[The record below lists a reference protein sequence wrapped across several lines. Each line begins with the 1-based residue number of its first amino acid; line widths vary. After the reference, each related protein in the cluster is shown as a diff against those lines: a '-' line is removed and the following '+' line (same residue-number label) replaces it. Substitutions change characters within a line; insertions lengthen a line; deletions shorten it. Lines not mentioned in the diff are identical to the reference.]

1 VVSSQWK
8 REDLVEDER
17 SRGFPAVTKYGP
29 YIFVSGSD
37 GHRDPA
43 TERISVKFADDA
55 TAQCRNSYSRIAA
68 RLEKAG
74 YSGDCAVWI
83 QNYTSGQ
90 QWRLERMGLWPD
102 YFGEEQHTRA
112 VSFGAQS
119 RMHGIN
125 MLTTIA
131 LAIDPAVA
139 REALAPSPGRGRASR
154 MTRVGPFLFV
164 IGVRGHEQPGSGS
177 KSPQETPEAFGVQL
191 QYCWETIESY
201 LRKAGATLQ
210 NFVRV
215 DAALR
220 GARFIAQFDKGT
232 RALCGGK
239 MPFAG
244 TPFGVPLGAR
254 CEQEIGGI
262 AVAPGE
268 AATTRWLPWDGT
280 QAESVEAGGLL
291 FLSKVSGVADPDS
304 GKTNAELLLN
314 MPAQVRNALA
324 NIDQVLER
332 AGSSPDRLLRLDV
345 YVRDIYAAD
354 EILQEIKAVLGS
366 ATPTLSF
373 IGADTANGAE
383 LEITAIAGSR

>member
-1 VVSSQWK
+1 MVSSQWK
-8 REDLVEDER
+8 REDLVEDEQ

-74 YSGDCAVWI
+74 FSGDCAVWI

-102 YFGEEQHTRA
+102 YFGEEQHMRA

-131 LAIDPAVA
+131 LAIDPSVP

-164 IGVRGHEQPGSGS
+164 IGVRGHEQPGSGD

-191 QYCWETIESY
+191 QYCWETIEAY
-201 LRKAGATLQ
+201 LRKGGAALKH
-210 NFVRV
+210 FVRV
-215 DAALR
+215 DSALR
-220 GARFIAQFDKGT
+220 GARFIPSFEAGT
-232 RALCGGK
+232 RALCDGK
-239 MPFAG
+239 IPFSS

-262 AVAPGE
+262 AVVPGE
-268 AATTRWLPWDGT
+268 TVTTRWLPWDAT
-280 QAESVEAGGLL
+280 QAESVAAGGLL
-291 FLSKVSGVADPDS
+291 FLRKISGVGDPDT
-304 GKTNAELLLN
+304 GKTKAELLLN

-324 NIDQVLER
+324 NLRQALDR
-332 AGSSPDRLLRLDV
+332 GGSAPERLLRLDI
-345 YVRDIYAAD
+345 YIRDIYAAD
-354 EILQEIKAVLGS
+354 EILQEIKAVLGK

-373 IGADTANGAE
+373 IGADPADGAE

>member
-1 VVSSQWK
+1 M
-8 REDLVEDER
+8 
-17 SRGFPAVTKYGP
+17 
-29 YIFVSGSD
+29 SGSD

-43 TERISVKFADDA
+43 TEQISVKLTDDA
-55 TAQCRNSYSRIAA
+55 TAQCRNSYNRIVT
-68 RLEKAG
+68 RLERAG

-102 YFGEEQHTRA
+102 FFGEEKHTLA

-125 MLTTIA
+125 MLTTVA
-131 LAIDPAVA
+131 LAIDPSVP
-139 REALAPSPGRGRASR
+139 REAIAPSPGRGRASR

-164 IGVRGHEQPGSGS
+164 IGVRGHEQPGSGA
-177 KSPQETPEAFGVQL
+177 KSPQETPDAFSVQL
-191 QYCWETIESY
+191 QYCWETVESY
-201 LRKAGATLQ
+201 LRKAGASLKS
-210 NFVRV
+210 FVRV
-215 DAALR
+215 DSALR
-220 GARFIAQFDKGT
+220 GARFIADFDEVTKG
-232 RALCGGK
+232 LCGGK
-239 MPFAG
+239 IPFAS

-262 AVAPGE
+262 AVVPGE
-268 AATTRWLPWDGT
+268 TATTRWLPWDDT

-291 FLSKVSGVADPDS
+291 FVSKISGVADPKS
-304 GKTNAELLLN
+304 GTVADELQLD
-314 MPAQVRNALA
+314 MSGQTRNALTYLQ
-324 NIDQVLER
+324 QVLER
-332 AGSSPDRLLRLDV
+332 AGSVPDRLLRLDV
-345 YVRDIYAAD
+345 YIRDIYALD

-366 ATPTLSF
+366 DTPTLNF

>member
-1 VVSSQWK
+1 MSSQWK

-17 SRGFPAVTKYGP
+17 DRGFPAVTKYGP
-29 YIFVSGSD
+29 YIFVSGSE

-43 TERISVKFADDA
+43 TEQISVKFADDA
-55 TAQCRNSYSRIAA
+55 TAQCRNSYSRIAT

-74 YSGDCAVWI
+74 FSGDCAVWI

-102 YFGEEQHTRA
+102 YFGEEKHTLA

-131 LAIDPAVA
+131 LAIDPSIP

-164 IGVRGHEQPGSGS
+164 IGVRGHEQPGSGN
-177 KSPQETPEAFGVQL
+177 KSPQEKPESFGVQL

-201 LRKAGATLQ
+201 LRKAGASLKH
-210 NFVRV
+210 FVRV
-215 DAALR
+215 DTALR
-220 GARFIAQFDKGT
+220 GARFIADFDEGT
-232 RALCGGK
+232 KALCGGK
-239 MPFAG
+239 IPFAS

-262 AVAPGE
+262 AVVPGE
-268 AATTRWLPWDGT
+268 ATTVRWLPWDDA

-291 FLSKVSGVADPDS
+291 FMSKISGVADP
-304 GKTNAELLLN
+304 KTGTAADEMLLD

-324 NIDQVLER
+324 ILRQALER
-332 AGSSPDRLLRLDV
+332 GGSAPERLLRLDV
-345 YVRDIYAAD
+345 YIRDIYALD
-354 EILQEIKAVLGS
+354 ESLQEIKTVLGS
-366 ATPTLSF
+366 ATPTLNF
-373 IGADTANGAE
+373 IGADTANCAE